1 MSDATSKEAQQKLLE
16 STKPAPTSTA
26 AQQSDNVAHA
36 LAGAGGGL
44 LSMALTYPLITLST
58 RAQVESKRAQ
68 LSTLSAARR
77 IIQREGIAGLY
88 AGLESALFG
97 ISVTNFVYYYWYEWT
112 RAFFEKAALK
122 AGRASKKLTTVESM
136 LAGALAGSATVLI
149 TNPIWVVNTRMTAR
163 KADGD
168 EHTLPGAPPAKK
180 PSTLGTLLALL
191 RDEGPA
197 RLFAGVMPAL
207 VLVINPILQYT
218 VFEQLKNMLERKRR
232 VTPTDAFYL
241 GALGKLLATSITYPY
256 ITLKSRM
263 HVAGKDGPKEN
274 MLTTFRRII
283 KEEGYAGLYGGIG
296 PKVTQS
302 VITAAFLFAFKD
314 ALYAYTVLARRKMA
328 LKK

>member
-1 MSDATSKEAQQKLLE
+1 MATQSKLAE
-16 STKPAPTSTA
+16 STSSVPQSTT

-68 LSTLSAARR
+68 SSTLNAARR
-77 IIQREGIAGLY
+77 IIKREGVAGLY
-88 AGLESALFG
+88 AGLDSALFG

-112 RAFFEKAALK
+112 RSFFEKAALK
-122 AGRASKKLTTVESM
+122 AGRASSKLTTVESM
-136 LAGALAGSATVLI
+136 LAGALAGSATVLM
-149 TNPIWVVNTRMTAR
+149 TNPIWVVNTRMTTR
-163 KADGD
+163 KSEASEDG
-168 EHTLPGAPPAKK
+168 LPGAPAPKA
-180 PSTLGTLLALL
+180 PSTLGTLIALI
-191 RDEGPA
+191 REEGPA

-218 VFEQLKNMLERKRR
+218 VFEQLKQMLEKRRR
-232 VTPTDAFYL
+232 VTPKDAFYL

-256 ITLKSRM
+256 ITVKSRM
-263 HVAGKDGPKEN
+263 HVAGRDGPREN

-283 KEEGYAGLYGGIG
+283 KEEGYTGLYGGIG

-314 ALYAYTVLARRKMA
+314 VLYAYTVQARKKLALRKA
-328 LKK
+328 